1 MITRTTQ
8 SGFASLM
15 TYNIQKI
22 SSQLQDVTVQASTG
36 ARIGAPSSA
45 PEDQGLLI
53 RLRAALSDQQTYQD
67 NAESGMSLMD
77 VVDDAFASAN
87 TALDRTL
94 ELVVQ
99 GASETYSSDDRAA
112 LAEELQSIRDQL
124 VSVSNTDFAGRYVF
138 AGTAYDAPT
147 FDADGNYQ
155 GNSDIPTIR
164 VGEDRYEDSGFDGGA
179 VFSDAFSLLDD
190 IEAALLSDD
199 TDALAQLTADTSAV
213 LSDVSLARGRA
224 GTGFNR
230 FDDARALSENMELAV
245 TTRITEFAG
254 IDETEVYTRLSELQT
269 AYQAALQITSAGMDV
284 SMFDFI

>member
-22 SSQLQDVTVQASTG
+22 SNQLQDVTVQASSG

-53 RLRAALSDQQTYQD
+53 RLRAALSDQQSYQD
-67 NAESGMSLMD
+67 NAEAGMSLMD
-77 VVDDAFASAN
+77 TVDSALGSAN

-99 GASETYSSDDRAA
+99 GASETYNADDRAA
-112 LAEELQSIRDQL
+112 LAEELQSIREQL
-124 VSVSNTDFAGRYVF
+124 VAVSNTDFAGRYVF
-138 AGTAYDAPT
+138 SGTAYDAPA

-164 VGEDRYEDSGFDGGA
+164 VGEDRYEDAGYDGSA
-179 VFSDAFSLLDD
+179 VFGDAFSLLDD

-199 TDALAQLTADTSAV
+199 TDALAQLTEDTTDV
-213 LSDVSLARGRA
+213 LNDVSLSRARA
-224 GTGFNR
+224 GSSFNSY
-230 FDDARALSENMELAV
+230 DDARALSENMETALN
-245 TTRITEFAG
+245 TRITEFAG

-269 AYQAALQITSAGMDV
+269 AYQAALQITSSGMDV